1 MEWVSARKQFL
12 SYGAKAAIWDN
23 AFTNRMRLIN
33 YDRLEDVVEHFS
45 SMLPAMAIGSLSSRR
60 PNKSPSQS
68 LLALFALHN
77 NQMDAAVSPAAV
89 EALLRRYSLAAYN
102 HELPQIAQIFPDTS
116 ALNEA
121 EELLNEDIDV
131 VNKLLGRHNEPQLR
145 RGPQENERSAPVTS
159 TINTSIL
166 SMFMRMLMMQ
176 EERIMQLEKQQAGR
190 RLSA

>member
-1 MEWVSARKQFL
+1 
-12 SYGAKAAIWDN
+12 
-23 AFTNRMRLIN
+23 
-33 YDRLEDVVEHFS
+33 
-45 SMLPAMAIGSLSSRR
+45 
-60 PNKSPSQS
+60 
-68 LLALFALHN
+68 
-77 NQMDAAVSPAAV
+77 
-89 EALLRRYSLAAYN
+89 LAAYN
-102 HELPQIAQIFPDTS
+102 HDLPQIAQIFPDTS

-121 EELLNEDIDV
+121 EEFLNEDIDV